1 MGLLIAGTIYR
12 GEFESRLRQ
21 VMDEIARDPNII
33 LFIDEIHNIVGA
45 GANQGALDAGNI
57 LKPVLARGQLRC
69 IGATTPA
76 EFKNTLKATPPWNAA
91 SNRFILKSRLRKK
104 PLKFYPASKKL
115 RKLSPG
121 KNYRRSHCRGG
132 APLAAAYP

>member
-57 LKPVLARGQLRC
+57 LKTGLGPR
-69 IGATTPA
+69 ATA
-76 EFKNTLKATPPWNAA
+76 LYWRHHAG
-91 SNRFILKSRLRKK
+91 RI
-104 PLKFYPASKKL
+104 
-115 RKLSPG
+115 
-121 KNYRRSHCRGG
+121 
-132 APLAAAYP
+132 